1 MRAKH
6 ARRESGE
13 RDERGKTT
21 VQAVSAKSS
30 GLLNAEAAVQDGVRR
45 GECSVEN
52 AGFRGLGQRLGERR
66 SG

>member
-30 GLLNAEAAVQDGVRR
+30 
-45 GECSVEN
+45 
-52 AGFRGLGQRLGERR
+52 
-66 SG
+66 